1 MDRFEFEDL
10 ISAYIEHDLPLNK
23 RKEIEVYLCKNPSQD
38 KLVKEIA
45 KNMDALKKLPK
56 IASRNN
62 INQKLMEKIKSKNR
76 NINTKGT
83 ESGNIFGFTFI
94 NASALLGL
102 IFVLFTLSFEILGFA
117 PMVKNS
123 QPSQLLVKKNSLGES
138 DIAKEKKKEDFSNPS
153 LTTLQNDTTKKEKLD
168 FSKNIKYVND

>member
-1 MDRFEFEDL
+1 MRCTYD
-10 ISAYIEHDLPLNK
+10 
-23 RKEIEVYLCKNPSQD
+23 KNPSQD

-62 INQKLMEKIKSKNR
+62 FNQKLMEKIKSKNM
-76 NINTKGT
+76 NINSKGT

-102 IFVLFTLSFEILGFA
+102 IFVLFTLSFEIQA
-117 PMVKNS
+117 SP
-123 QPSQLLVKKNSLGES
+123 PW
-138 DIAKEKKKEDFSNPS
+138 
-153 LTTLQNDTTKKEKLD
+153 
-168 FSKNIKYVND
+168 